1 MTQTGPTTAAVP
13 AAGSPPAGAARG
25 GRRPARRRRGGLDRT
40 SLMVVFLG
48 LPFAFYVV
56 MVLYPFTQ
64 ATYYSLTAWTG
75 FSAEQPFVGLGNYAR
90 LAGDARF
97 LTALGN
103 SLTLLV
109 VVPALVMVASFAL
122 ACLLTFGG
130 STAGS
135 VKGLRGT
142 AFYRVVSF
150 FPYVVP
156 AIVIGI
162 IWAQVY
168 DPSGGL
174 LNGVLTGVGLDR
186 FTDFPWLGDVDTAM
200 AATIAVIVWAFV
212 GFYMVLFVASIQG
225 IDPELFEAARLDGA
239 GRVRSALSIALP
251 GIAGSVR
258 TAYVYMGI
266 LALDAFVY
274 LQALNP
280 NGGPDSSTLVV
291 TQQIFSTA
299 FSQGQFGLACAM
311 GVVLAVV
318 TLLFVGAVFG
328 VARLLGVRGGARA

>member
-1 MTQTGPTTAAVP
+1 MTQTGPMTAAVP
-13 AAGSPPAGAARG
+13 AGGTPQEGSAGG
-25 GRRPARRRRGGLDRT
+25 GRRPARRRRAGLDRI

-48 LPFAFYVV
+48 LPFLFYVL

-75 FSAEQPFVGLGNYAR
+75 FSPEQPFVGLGNYAR
-90 LAGDARF
+90 LASDGQFR
-97 LTALGN
+97 TALGN

-109 VVPALVMVASFAL
+109 VVPAVVMVASFAL

-130 STAGS
+130 STSGS
-135 VKGLRGT
+135 VRGLRGT

-174 LNGVLTGVGLDR
+174 LNGVLTAAGADR
-186 FTDFPWLGDVDTAM
+186 FTDFAWLGDVDTAM
-200 AATIAVIVWAFV
+200 GASIAVIVWAFI
-212 GFYMVLFVASIQG
+212 GFYMVLFVAAIQSIE
-225 IDPELFEAARLDGA
+225 PELFEAARLDGA
-239 GRVRSALSIALP
+239 GRVRSALSVALP

-274 LQALNP
+274 MQALNP
-280 NGGPDSSTLVV
+280 SGGPSSSTLVV

-299 FSQGQFGLACAM
+299 FSQGQFGVACAM

-318 TLLFVGAVFG
+318 TLLFVGLVFAVF
-328 VARLLGVRGGARA
+328 RLLGVRGGARG

>member
-1 MTQTGPTTAAVP
+1 MAGAV
-13 AAGSPPAGAARG
+13 AAG
-25 GRRPARRRRGGLDRT
+25 RRRRGASSSTPSPAPSRPGARGRRLSFDRV

-64 ATYYSLTAWTG
+64 ATYYSVTAWTG
-75 FSAEQPFVGLGNYAR
+75 FSPEQPFVGLDNYVR
-90 LAGDARF
+90 LAGDAQF
-97 LTALGN
+97 LNSLGN

-109 VVPALVMVASFAL
+109 VVPAVTLVLSFAL
-122 ACLLTFGG
+122 ACVLTFGG
-130 STAGS
+130 STAGA
-135 VKGLRGT
+135 VRGLRGT

-162 IWAQVY
+162 IWSQVY
-168 DPSGGL
+168 NPSNGL
-174 LNGVLTGVGLDR
+174 LNGLLVGVGLDG
-186 FTDFPWLGDVDTAM
+186 FTDFAWLGQASTAM

-212 GFYMVLFVASIQG
+212 GFYMVLFVAAIQN

-239 GRVRSALSIALP
+239 GRVRTALSIALP

-274 LQALNP
+274 MQALNP
-280 NGGPDSSTLVV
+280 TGGPESSTLVV
-291 TQQIFSTA
+291 TQQVFTTA
-299 FSQGQFGLACAM
+299 FAQGQFGIACAM

-318 TLLFVGAVFG
+318 TLVFVGLVFG